1 MHDEGRP
8 FAELKKTGRAD
19 LAGTFGEHPAR
30 QLGVTPPMV
39 KNCTLRNQA
48 RFADPERAQLAVS
61 EPSILSPV
69 VVAGQVDVFPL
80 ER

>member
-1 MHDEGRP
+1 MSQATP
-8 FAELKKTGRAD
+8 QFAWQNEKEFVAN
-19 LAGTFGEHPAR
+19 PIR
-30 QLGVTPPMV
+30 QDFCKMGVTPPTV